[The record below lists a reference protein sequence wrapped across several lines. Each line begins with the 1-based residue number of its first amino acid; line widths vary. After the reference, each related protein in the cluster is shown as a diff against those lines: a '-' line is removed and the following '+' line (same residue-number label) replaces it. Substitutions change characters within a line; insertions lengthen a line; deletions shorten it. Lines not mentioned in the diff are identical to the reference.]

1 MKEFYPFFVDYIPLI
16 ISNVIVIAFFLFFQK
31 NTKKVKT
38 SYKSKIAE
46 LESRSL
52 RAQMNPHFI
61 FNAING
67 VQSIMLLKGEVESNR
82 YIGLLSK
89 ILRFTLEINRQ
100 ELISLEEEID
110 YLEAYI
116 GLQQMRLDNKIDYK
130 IHLDL
135 LQHPKHYITPP
146 MLIQPIV
153 ENAIIH
159 GLTPL
164 KKGGF
169 LTINIQED
177 THSLIVT
184 VVDNGIGLKASKKM
198 NNSYNT
204 THKSYATQILR
215 ERIEIFNNSKKGKM
229 EFRIEDLTTKK
240 KSGTKAMIK
249 IPKQIQL

>member
-116 GLQQMRLDNKIDYK
+116 GLQQMRLDNKIE
-130 IHLDL
+130 
-135 LQHPKHYITPP
+135 LQHPFGFITASKALYYTSHADSAHRRKRYHPWT
-146 MLIQPIV
+146 
-153 ENAIIH
+153 NSF
-159 GLTPL
+159 
-164 KKGGF
+164 KKRRF
-169 LTINIQED
+169 LTIDIQED